1 LRILFIHKFIRRLE
15 QNLYGRKELQSLFE
29 SLHRLGLRGMG
40 YMQSQH
46 VEKTGEIGALTY
58 AFEKHSEN
66 DSSYIFDVGANKGQ
80 FAVQALK
87 VLPTDFFIHS
97 FEPSIIAY
105 NSLIRNVVSQRVKL
119 HNFGLSD
126 KKQTI
131 KLFNSGELVGSVYPI
146 TGDDQS
152 YEEVYLNTL
161 DAFCEV
167 NKIKSIYYLKIDVEG
182 AEIDVLRGANRL
194 INSHAIQFIQFEIGP
209 NNLSSKTT
217 FRDFFDILSD
227 YSIFRI
233 LKNGIRKMPHYHEY
247 LEIPLTSNFLA
258 QLNN

>member
-1 LRILFIHKFIRRLE
+1 
-15 QNLYGRKELQSLFE
+15 
-29 SLHRLGLRGMG
+29 
-40 YMQSQH
+40 MQSQH
-46 VEKTGEIGALTY
+46 VEKTGEIGALYY
-58 AFEKHSEN
+58 AIERHSKN
-66 DSSYIFDVGANKGQ
+66 DSNCIFDVGANKGQ
-80 FAVQALK
+80 FVMQVLK

-105 NSLIRNVVSQRVKL
+105 NSLKSNVVSQRVKL

-146 TGDDQS
+146 SGDDQS
-152 YEEVYLNTL
+152 YEEVQLKTL
-161 DAFCEV
+161 DEFCDA
-167 NKIKSIYYLKIDVEG
+167 NNIKSIYYLKIDVEG
-182 AEIDVLRGANRL
+182 AEIDVLNGAKRL

-209 NNLSSKTT
+209 NNLTSKTT

-233 LKNGIRKMPHYHEY
+233 LKNGIRKIPNYHEY